1 MSCRS
6 LVKTA
11 LCCGAGTC
19 LLAPVRHSRSPLL
32 SILSPSA
39 PAPICP
45 GGSKCLALPSY
56 QRRHQRLPPRSF
68 LHEKALCSCRL
79 LAQAA
84 AGRELGGLNGRAAQ
98 LCPCHLLSWP
108 LLPAGSILLAWDW
121 AALKLRSDNQ
131 LRGLLTAKI
140 CSIAGFTLSIWESP
154 FRCNS
159 LWHQC
164 VGQTSI
170 LPLNLPGSPDFTPV
184 P

>member
-11 LCCGAGTC
+11 LCCGAGTS

-56 QRRHQRLPPRSF
+56 QHRHQRLPPRSF

-84 AGRELGGLNGRAAQ
+84 AGRELGGLSGRVAQ
-98 LCPCHLLSWP
+98 LCPCYLLSWP
-108 LLPAGSILLAWDW
+108 LLPAGSILHPSGLGLGSAK
-121 AALKLRSDNQ
+121 AALRQ
-131 LRGLLTAKI
+131 PVQG
-140 CSIAGFTLSIWESP
+140 
-154 FRCNS
+154 
-159 LWHQC
+159 
-164 VGQTSI
+164 TSHC
-170 LPLNLPGSPDFTPV
+170 
-184 P
+184 